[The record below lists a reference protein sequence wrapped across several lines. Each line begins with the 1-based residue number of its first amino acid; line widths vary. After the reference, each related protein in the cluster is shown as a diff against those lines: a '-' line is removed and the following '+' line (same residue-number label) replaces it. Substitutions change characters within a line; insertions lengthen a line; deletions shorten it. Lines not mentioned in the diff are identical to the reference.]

1 MSHSQV
7 YRRINNKS
15 SFSPIHLQR
24 SRNNT
29 ETRYEIYI
37 KSYYQITETIKMTKI
52 TLNMVVENLG
62 DIILPRWSS
71 LVLVGPSW
79 YSLRA
84 PVIISVVTGKFRPK
98 TLPVVH

>member
-1 MSHSQV
+1 
-7 YRRINNKS
+7 
-15 SFSPIHLQR
+15 
-24 SRNNT
+24 
-29 ETRYEIYI
+29 
-37 KSYYQITETIKMTKI
+37 MTKI